1 MALPAYPQSLPLP
14 LQSSYKETYSPAVL
28 RTSFADGSARQ
39 RVMVHNATDKEVS
52 ITLQLDETQLPVFE
66 TFYISNLKY
75 GCVWFNMPLPDG
87 NTNITK
93 TVRIKNGKYDKS
105 LLFRNGSHTVWKI
118 TMTLDM
124 RL

>member
-39 RVMVHNATDKEVS
+39 RVMVHNAADKEVS

-66 TFYISNLKY
+66 TFYISNIKY
-75 GCVWFNMPLPDG
+75 GCAWFNMPLPDG

>member
-1 MALPAYPQSLPLP
+1 MTLPAYPQSLPLP

-39 RVMVHNATDKEVS
+39 RVMAHNATDKEVS
-52 ITLQLDETQLPVFE
+52 ITLQLDETQMSVFE

-75 GCVWFNMPLPDG
+75 GCAWFSMPLPDG

-105 LLFRNGSHTVWKI
+105 LLFRNSSHTMWKI